1 MLICSRACAH
11 AVKALVRLARE
22 GAGVALKARE
32 IAAKENIPYAF
43 LAKVLHQLVRAGI
56 VSSSPGLTGGFRL
69 RLAPSEVALI
79 QIVEAVDG
87 LAQFRQCFTGIA
99 ECNELSPC
107 PMHDSWQ
114 KVKEEILKYLRE
126 TTLAQVVEAWDK
138 RARSEAGRVR
148 VAGALASGAV
158 GAGLAG
164 QFAEQRVLDGE
175 RQGRVAEDA
184 DARAW
189 DEIWDLRQPLD

>member
-1 MLICSRACAH
+1 MLICSRACAY

-22 GAGVALKARE
+22 GTGVALKARE
-32 IAAKENIPYAF
+32 IAAKENIPCAF

-114 KVKEEILKYLRE
+114 KVKDEILRYLRE
-126 TTLAQVVEAWDK
+126 TTLAQVVEAWD
-138 RARSEAGRVR
+138 RRGSAEAGCVR
-148 VAGALASGAV
+148 AAGALASGYAD
-158 GAGLAG
+158 AGLAG
-164 QFAEQRVLDGE
+164 QVTE
-175 RQGRVAEDA
+175 RPVPNGDRPGRACEDA

-189 DEIWDLRQPLD
+189 EEMWDLPQPLD